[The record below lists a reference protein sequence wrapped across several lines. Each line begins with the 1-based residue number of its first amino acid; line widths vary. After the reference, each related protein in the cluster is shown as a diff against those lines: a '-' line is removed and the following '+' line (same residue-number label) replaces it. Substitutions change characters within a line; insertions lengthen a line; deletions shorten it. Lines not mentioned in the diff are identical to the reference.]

1 VPGWGDFIKTC
12 GTNFSTVETAVDI
25 EQLLKD
31 IAGKLNPILCNEFGD
46 EIWGLF
52 QMSVI

>member
-1 VPGWGDFIKTC
+1 MILSKYAGLT
-12 GTNFSTVETAVDI
+12 STVETAVDI

-31 IAGKLNPILCNEFGD
+31 VAGKLNPILCNEFGD

-52 QMSVI
+52 QLSIT